1 MKPGIHPDYK
11 EVVFLD
17 VSNNFSFKTRSTI
30 NTRETIK
37 WEDGNEYPLA
47 KIETSSESHP
57 FYTGTQK
64 IMDPAGRV
72 EKFRQKF
79 GTKATGKTAA
89 NFYPVSDIKRQ
100 PRLPFLLASSLLS
113 NQN

>member
-1 MKPGIHPDYK
+1 MKQGIHPDYK

-30 NTRETIK
+30 NTKEKIK
-37 WEDGNEYPLA
+37 WEDGKEYPLA

-64 IMDPAGRV
+64 IMDTAGRV

-79 GTKATGKTAA
+79 GTKATGKTTA
-89 NFYPVSDIKRQ
+89 
-100 PRLPFLLASSLLS
+100 
-113 NQN
+113 